1 MPKPVDEILRRS
13 AFFRFLPED
22 RYDSVCALFREE
34 HLDFGEVI
42 VRQGEEADALYIL
55 TAGRARVVKEAGDGK
70 EIALTTLH
78 PGDEFG
84 EQALL
89 DGGTRT
95 ATVRCSTAV
104 ELLRLDRHAFFPML
118 EKYPEL
124 KTALDLTARHRA
136 LHGFLYEFSN
146 FGRLPPRALREL
158 LGRLTPVSFAKGEL
172 VIRQDDAA
180 GPMFVIEKGRVRIFS
195 RANGRT
201 RNLAFYRE
209 GDFFGELAI
218 LNGVPRAASAE
229 AVTDLQLL
237 ALEPEA
243 VQELETEFP
252 EFKTLLEERRAQY
265 STDGEAR
272 VPLDFAEEAV
282 PAESQVHEKTAG
294 VEEHSDNGE
303 DEPFADERGFF
314 RKRGRIRSMPYLPQ
328 IDEMDCGAAS
338 LGMVCRYFGRKVSL
352 AHIRQLCHTSRDGT
366 SLKALTQAATE
377 LGLAARALKV
387 SPRNLPNMPLP
398 AIIHWEGNHWM
409 ALYHVSPK
417 WVRVNDPA
425 LGPRRISR
433 AAFAENWSGYAAL
446 FDYTTALEN
455 APESGSMLRRFAP
468 LFRQHRR
475 VFVQVILLALIATFL
490 QLLFPIFTQV
500 VVDRVIV
507 ENDTSLLKDVL
518 LGMGAAIIF
527 SQLTN
532 LLQQYLVSFS
542 AVRLDAALLDF
553 LTRALLAL
561 PMSYFHSRR
570 TGDIQRRL
578 DGARQVRIFAVQ
590 HGIGGMLALVTLAG
604 ALAMMVVYN
613 LTLAGVFLATLPL
626 YGAMMWWSAKVL
638 RPLFAEIEESQG
650 KYSSHQIDAIK
661 GIEAV
666 KSSSSELAFRDTML
680 NEFLGVSNKMFHAN
694 FMLTSYDG
702 VLQTITLFATM
713 LFLWVGANQVLG
725 GAMSVGSFV
734 AFSSLTAMAYASI
747 LHALG
752 LWDQWQLISVL
763 LNRLNDIFEPE
774 PEQGRDRSRLT
785 PVPSLEGQ
793 IALHNVGF
801 KYGGLEAPSILK
813 GLNLEFPRGKVTAIV
828 GRSGSGKSTLI
839 KLLAGLIEPTEGTI
853 TFDRV
858 DLKTLNYRDVRR
870 KIGMVL
876 QENHMFSESIARNI
890 AFGDPEPDN
899 DRLLWS
905 AQTANAHAFIM
916 NLPMGY
922 DTPIGESGLALSGGQ
937 KQRIAIARALYS
949 DPPILIFDEAT
960 SALDTESERAIQ
972 SNLGRMMSGRTCVVI
987 AHRLSTIRD
996 ADTIVVLEKGEVA
1009 EAGTHDELMARR
1021 GLYFHLSSQQLG
1033 LD

>member
-1 MPKPVDEILRRS
+1 M
-13 AFFRFLPED
+13 
-22 RYDSVCALFREE
+22 
-34 HLDFGEVI
+34 
-42 VRQGEEADALYIL
+42 
-55 TAGRARVVKEAGDGK
+55 
-70 EIALTTLH
+70 
-78 PGDEFG
+78 
-84 EQALL
+84 
-89 DGGTRT
+89 
-95 ATVRCSTAV
+95 
-104 ELLRLDRHAFFPML
+104 
-118 EKYPEL
+118 
-124 KTALDLTARHRA
+124 
-136 LHGFLYEFSN
+136 
-146 FGRLPPRALREL
+146 
-158 LGRLTPVSFAKGEL
+158 
-172 VIRQDDAA
+172 VIRQGDAA
-180 GPMFVIEKGRVRIFS
+180 GPMFVIEHGRVRIFA
-195 RANGRT
+195 RAEGRT

-218 LNGVPRAASAE
+218 LNGSSRAASAE
-229 AVTDLQLL
+229 AVTDS
-237 ALEPEA
+237 ATPSRWSRRPCISWRPNSPNSGRCWRSA
-243 VQELETEFP
+243 GRSIPWTG
-252 EFKTLLEERRAQY
+252 RRA
-265 STDGEAR
+265 
-272 VPLDFAEEAV
+272 VPLDFADEAL
-282 PAESQVHEKTAG
+282 PAEVGVHEKTAG
-294 VEEHSDNGE
+294 VEEHGE
-303 DEPFADERGFF
+303 DEPFADEKGFF
-314 RKRGRIRSMPYLPQ
+314 RKHRRIRSMPYVQQ

-366 SLKALTQAATE
+366 SLKGICQAATE

-398 AIIHWEGNHWM
+398 AIVHWEGNHWM
-409 ALYHVSPK
+409 ALYSVSSK
-417 WVRVNDPA
+417 YVHVNDPA
-425 LGPRRISR
+425 LGPRRITR
-433 AAFAENWSGYAAL
+433 EAFAESWSGYAAL

-468 LFRQHRR
+468 MFRAHRR
-475 VFVQVILLALIATFL
+475 VFIQVLALAGIATFL

-507 ENDTSLLKDVL
+507 ENDTGLLKAVL

-527 SQLTN
+527 SQGTN

-590 HGIGGMLALVTLAG
+590 HGIGGLLALVTLAG
-604 ALAMMVVYN
+604 ALAMMVIYN
-613 LTLAGVFLATLPL
+613 VTLAGVFLATLPL
-626 YGAMMWWSAKVL
+626 YGLMMWWSAKVL

-680 NEFLGVSNKMFHAN
+680 NEFLGVSHKMFHAN

-793 IALHNVGF
+793 VGLHNVGF
-801 KYGGLEAPSILK
+801 RYGGPEAPAILK
-813 GLNLEFPRGKVTAIV
+813 GLNLEFPRGKVVAIV

-890 AFGDPEPDN
+890 AFGDAEPDYE
-899 DRLLWS
+899 RVTWS

-922 DTPIGESGLALSGGQ
+922 ETPIGESGLALSGGQ

-972 SNLGRMMSGRTCVVI
+972 GNLGRMMAGRTCVVI

-1009 EAGTHDELMARR
+1009 ESGTHDELMARR